1 MSKAFTAERI
11 VQVLELASLA
21 HVHEDELQG
30 GIAAA
35 LDAAGIVARRE
46 VVLSDGRSRID
57 LLTDDRIGIEV
68 KVAGSWANVVRQ
80 LTRYAKCDDVDE
92 LVLVTTRVAH
102 HNIPAD
108 LEGKP
113 VHLISLIGAAL

>member
-1 MSKAFTAERI
+1 MALSDDIVRILERA
-11 VQVLELASLA
+11 QLA
-21 HVHEDELQG
+21 HVHEDELQA

-35 LDAAGIVARRE
+35 LDTAGIVVRRE

-57 LLTDDRIGIEV
+57 LLTDDHIGIEV
-68 KVAGSWANVVRQ
+68 KVAGTWANVVRQ

-102 HNIPAD
+102 HHIPAD

>member
-1 MSKAFTAERI
+1 MTAAEVI
-11 VQVLELASLA
+11 DILSGAQLTF
-21 HVHEDELQG
+21 VHEDELQAG
-30 GIAAA
+30 LAAA
-35 LDAAGIVARRE
+35 LGEAGVAARRE

-57 LLTDDRIGIEV
+57 LLTDDRIGVEV

-80 LTRYAKCDDVDE
+80 LTRYAKCPEVDE

-102 HNIPAD
+102 HRIPAA

-113 VHLISLIGAAL
+113 VHLLSLIGAAL

>member
-1 MSKAFTAERI
+1 MSELIVRTLER
-11 VQVLELASLA
+11 ASLPY
-21 HVHEDELQG
+21 VHEDELQA

-35 LDAAGIVARRE
+35 LTAAGITVRRE
-46 VVLSDGRSRID
+46 VVLSDERSRID
-57 LLTDDRIGIEV
+57 LLTDDRVGIEV
-68 KVAGSWANVVRQ
+68 KIAGSWANVVRQ
-80 LTRYAKCDDVDE
+80 LTRYAKCTDIDE

-102 HNIPAD
+102 HHIPAV